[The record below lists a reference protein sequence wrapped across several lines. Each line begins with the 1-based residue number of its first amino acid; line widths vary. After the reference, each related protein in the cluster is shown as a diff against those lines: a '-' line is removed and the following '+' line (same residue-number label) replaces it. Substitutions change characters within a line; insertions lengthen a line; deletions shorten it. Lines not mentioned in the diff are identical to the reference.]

1 MSRKWL
7 WLAIGVV
14 VVGAFV
20 AGVVMGLEGR
30 YWYGAIVA
38 MALLIVAILTYV
50 GERVQIR
57 VSAEQNYLV
66 TPGVDT
72 KEAIL
77 LKAVNIGKRPV
88 PVVSGSLLLADGSQ
102 FLPTAPSYFGKPLPL
117 KLEEGDV
124 CTLWFCAEE
133 VRKGER
139 ENKNKVVAVVF
150 RDAAGREFK
159 SKFHTRP
166 TMAELEQSN
175 V

>member
-1 MSRKWL
+1 MTKKWP
-7 WLAIGVV
+7 WLTIGVV
-14 VVGAFV
+14 AVAFA
-20 AGVVMGLEGR
+20 AGVVVAQEGK
-30 YWYGAIVA
+30 YWYGTIVPT
-38 MALLIVAILTYV
+38 ALLIVAILTLV

-57 VSAEQNYLV
+57 VSAEQNYLI

-117 KLEEGDV
+117 KIEEGDV
-124 CTLWFCAEE
+124 CTLWFGAEE

-139 ENKNKVVAVVF
+139 ENNSKVVAVVF
-150 RDAAGREFK
+150 QDAAGRKFK

-166 TMAELEQSN
+166 TMAELEQAEE
-175 V
+175 